1 MKWPLLM
8 AAFALG
14 AMVARAE
21 EPGTSSH
28 FTRTCLVYS
37 EPSLRAT
44 KVCQKRTGDKI
55 TYSDAAPGG
64 FVQVETDDCAGYVAD
79 TCIAGPMVVEKTGV
93 RRDPPHR
100 RFLFRMG
107 LGAGLDGTLASVS
120 GASDASRGDGWSINL
135 RFDIALNSRFY
146 LSFIPQMQT
155 LGLNRVMST
164 SGSVVTDPNPASFK
178 QTVKYYGGQ
187 ALFGVVVHRKFFDN
201 NPITEPEISLEG
213 GFQYLIPTEARQ
225 TDSTGTAITF
235 KATDRPLLLVVG
247 PAVDL
252 CFSRSFSTVFHG
264 QFFYN
269 ISGSGGSRFFG
280 GRLAIAF
287 MAGLL

>member
-1 MKWPLLM
+1 MMWRFLFAVCVLYCLPL
-8 AAFALG
+8 
-14 AMVARAE
+14 RAE

-28 FTRTCLVYS
+28 FTRACLVYS
-37 EPSLRAT
+37 DPSLRAS

-55 TYSDAAPGG
+55 SYSDAAPGG
-64 FVQVETDDCAGYVAD
+64 FVQVEMDDCAGYVPD
-79 TCIAGPMVVEKTGV
+79 TCIAGPMVAEKTGV

-107 LGAGLDGTLASVS
+107 LGACLDGTLASVS
-120 GASDASRGDGWSINL
+120 GSSDSSRGDGWALNL
-135 RFDIALNSRFY
+135 RFDIALNQRFY
-146 LSFIPQMQT
+146 ISIIPQMQT

-164 SGSVVTDPNPASFK
+164 EGAVVTDPNPASFK
-178 QTVKYYGGQ
+178 QTVKYWGAQ
-187 ALFGVVVHRKFFDN
+187 ALFGVVVHRKFFDS

-213 GFQYLIPTEARQ
+213 GFQYLIPSEARQ
-225 TDSTGTAITF
+225 TDSTGTVVTF

-247 PAVDL
+247 PTLDL
-252 CFSRSFSTVFHG
+252 CFSRSFSILFHG

-269 ISGSGGSRFFG
+269 IGGSGGSKFFG